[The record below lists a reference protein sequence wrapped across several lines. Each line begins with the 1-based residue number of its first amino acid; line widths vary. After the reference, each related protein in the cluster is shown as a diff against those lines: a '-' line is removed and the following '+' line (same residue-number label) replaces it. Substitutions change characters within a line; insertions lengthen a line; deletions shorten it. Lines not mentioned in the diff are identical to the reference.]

1 MNELRGR
8 SLPRPEPDDPSR
20 LSPDQPVWEVEGRV
34 RTSQPAPERRSGRSR
49 RPLAVALALGLFA
62 GGIAVGSMLAEG
74 SGQPALRATAAAPG
88 VAPTTTAAPTT
99 TVRARQVSPPA
110 CLSAVDDADAVIS
123 YLVANMRDHRL
134 ARSLEQYRVASR
146 TCRRAR

>member
-1 MNELRGR
+1 MKELRGR
-8 SLPRPEPDDPSR
+8 GLPRPEPDDPSR

-34 RTSQPAPERRSGRSR
+34 RALPPAPERRSGRSR

-62 GGIAVGSMLAEG
+62 AGIAVGSMLAGG
-74 SGQPALRATAAAPG
+74 SRQPALRATAATTS
-88 VAPTTTAAPTT
+88 VVPTTTEAPTT

-134 ARSLEQYRVASR
+134 ARSLQQYQAASR
-146 TCRRAR
+146 NCRRAR